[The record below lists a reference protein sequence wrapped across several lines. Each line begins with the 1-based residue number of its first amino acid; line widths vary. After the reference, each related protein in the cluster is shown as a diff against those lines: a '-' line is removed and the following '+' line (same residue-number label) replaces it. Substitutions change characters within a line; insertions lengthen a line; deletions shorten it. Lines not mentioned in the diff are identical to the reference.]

1 MEGSGFDRVSDVE
14 LGNKKNKIGHK
25 KVTISTIIFIKNI
38 GTILLVLGT
47 LTGICEADRPKV
59 SEDTIG
65 AGWHT
70 SRGNIELVS
79 ASNRWFFIPV
89 VKKGNGLIPVS
100 KRTAANLR
108 IRRSPED
115 DIHESSELEKG
126 LVPLITWFIQHF
138 EEDDLKKAKEIVG
151 KEVEAVANLDE
162 DMERSTE
169 AEEKVWDEEHSQ
181 VGDGTIKVS
190 RISLKPMKFIY
201 YPAVY

>member
-1 MEGSGFDRVSDVE
+1 MEGSGFDGGSDVE
-14 LGNKKNKIGHK
+14 PGNEKNKMGHK
-25 KVTISTIIFIKNI
+25 KVAIGTITFIGNI
-38 GTILLVLGT
+38 GAILLVLGT
-47 LTGICEADRPKV
+47 LIGICGADRPKV
-59 SEDTIG
+59 SKDTIG
-65 AGWHT
+65 TVWHT
-70 SRGNIELVS
+70 SRGNRELVS
-79 ASNRWFFIPV
+79 ASHRWFFIPV
-89 VKKGNGLIPVS
+89 VKRGNGLIPVS

>member
-1 MEGSGFDRVSDVE
+1 MEGSDVE
-14 LGNKKNKIGHK
+14 LVNKKNKIGHK
-25 KVTISTIIFIKNI
+25 KVASSTIIFIKNI

-47 LTGICEADRPKV
+47 LTGICKADRPKV

-65 AGWHT
+65 TGGHT

-108 IRRSPED
+108 IRRSPENYV
-115 DIHESSELEKG
+115 HESSELEKG

-138 EEDDLKKAKEIVG
+138 EEDDLKKAEEIVG

>member
-1 MEGSGFDRVSDVE
+1 MT
-14 LGNKKNKIGHK
+14 GHK
-25 KVTISTIIFIKNI
+25 QIIFIRNI
-38 GTILLVLGT
+38 GTIFLVLGT
-47 LTGICEADRPKV
+47 LSGICEADRPKV
-59 SEDTIG
+59 SKDTIG
-65 AGWHT
+65 TVWNT

-79 ASNRWFFIPV
+79 ASHRWFFIPV
-89 VKKGNGLIPVS
+89 VKRGNGLIPVS

-115 DIHESSELEKG
+115 DIHEPSELERG

-151 KEVEAVANLDE
+151 KEVEAVANPDE
-162 DMERSTE
+162 DMERSIE
-169 AEEKVWDEEHSQ
+169 AKDWDEEHSQ